1 MTERETQ
8 PDDPDDKDR
17 LCEEA
22 LARSVCYGILA
33 RALHAPTEELV
44 RELQSEQTQD
54 ALLYAATVLGR
65 FPPRNPITSEAATTE
80 DRSVHL
86 PADAADWLRIF
97 PSLSL
102 ERFLE
107 IHGRAFGHTARGA
120 VCPYETEYGA
130 EALFQQPRRLATI
143 TGFYRAFGLKPRE
156 TERERADHVSCELEF
171 MEFLARKEAYAL
183 QSGEEELLA
192 ETRKAI
198 VLFLRDHLARFG
210 RAFARLL
217 TEHDPQGFLGRLGN
231 VLFDLLTLECGR
243 LLIQAGPPVLRLRSS
258 EEDAVPMACGND
270 PDLVQ
275 IALPE

>member
-1 MTERETQ
+1 VTERETQ

-80 DRSVHL
+80 DPSVHL
-86 PADAADWLRIF
+86 PTAAADWLRIF

-130 EALFQQPRRLATI
+130 EALFQQPQEMGDLM
-143 TGFYRAFGLKPRE
+143 GFYRAFGLTVKFGAH
-156 TERERADHVSCELEF
+156 ERCDHINNGGRWGF
-171 MEFLARKEAYAL
+171 A
-183 QSGEEELLA
+183 G
-192 ETRKAI
+192 
-198 VLFLRDHLARFG
+198 VLRTPANP
-210 RAFARLL
+210 RLL
-217 TEHDPQGFLGRLGN
+217 PIILVAHPVHQNHQNAGGSGRQTRQGSIPDPGAPAVQDSSSLQERQPGRRYSISILG
-231 VLFDLLTLECGR
+231 
-243 LLIQAGPPVLRLRSS
+243 
-258 EEDAVPMACGND
+258 
-270 PDLVQ
+270 
-275 IALPE
+275 